1 MPDAEIYNYPFLVVI
16 TYPTTRSTLTHAHTR
31 RHRHRIGG
39 RAMSMRAYIYIKCLT
54 CNTPPPEHPAS
65 ARNQSA
71 KRRVCADLSLSLFL
85 AGSVSL
91 ALSLS
96 LSRRLH
102 TDDRLMRAH
111 APWYPGASKRPSA
124 QLVERNY
131 YITRT
136 NKFSAPQRGTREHAN
151 CDARMRARL
160 AHARTHA
167 PRSQS
172 DVVDG
177 DMVAPPHNNAAF
189 ARCVCVCR

>member
-1 MPDAEIYNYPFLVVI
+1 
-16 TYPTTRSTLTHAHTR
+16 
-31 RHRHRIGG
+31 
-39 RAMSMRAYIYIKCLT
+39 MSMRAYIYIKCLT
-54 CNTPPPEHPAS
+54 CNTPPPEQPAS

-71 KRRVCADLSLSLFL
+71 KRRVCADL
-85 AGSVSL
+85 VSL

-160 AHARTHA
+160 AHARTH
-167 PRSQS
+167 R
-172 DVVDG
+172 
-177 DMVAPPHNNAAF
+177 
-189 ARCVCVCR
+189 ARKVMLLMAIW